1 MVSYTKD
8 NLIGDEGMQA
18 FAAAACEGALPSL
31 RLMYIYGAL
40 ARDCQSIG
48 IENIRFLLGWRFV
61 HHFPVCPSID

>member
-1 MVSYTKD
+1 VVSYTKD

-18 FAAAACEGALPSL
+18 LAAAACEGALPSL

-48 IENIRFLLGWRFV
+48 IENIRFLLGWRFRQSFSRMPK
-61 HHFPVCPSID
+61 H